1 MITSELKDRILNRLV
16 EVGIHPSFNIN
27 SSKGLFQINR
37 DQMEL
42 ILDQFVDYH
51 FINMDKMLGGTVNI
65 TLTAYAFDFVQKGGF
80 TAKEALEKAALEKL
94 QLELESLK
102 KSFPEKADLITSVLA
117 NIATVAGLFIT
128 R

>member
-1 MITSELKDRILNRLV
+1 MITSELKDHILNELV
-16 EVGIHPSFNIN
+16 EAGIHFSFNIN
-27 SSKGLFQINR
+27 SSKDLFQINR

-51 FINMDKMLGGTVNI
+51 FINMNKMLGGAVYI

-80 TAKEALEKAALEKL
+80 TAKESLEKAALEKL